1 MAVKS
6 KRYFKVIALLM
17 CVFVL
22 SASNVYAAGT
32 LDEQK
37 EDLEEKQEQIE
48 ADIARVQAELDAL
61 EADES
66 AALEYQELLYEKI
79 NLIEERVMARINS
92 INALNDTI
100 AELDAQIEV
109 AEIEYADTL
118 EQLKERITVLYQSGS
133 ISTLEVLLDST
144 SLHDFAYKNEM
155 LKATASFDKELM
167 DKITEFVNITKDDR
181 AERDAQKEE
190 VANEK
195 KELEA
200 DKEELSILYVENE
213 DLIAELKSLQLLK
226 EEDIEFLENEN
237 AEYNAQ
243 IAEIIEEQKRL
254 EEEARKAAEEAAKN
268 PSAVPPGGYVSDGD
282 FDPVWPIP
290 GYGYGS
296 ITQAYRYGGHYGLDV
311 GIPMMTQIIAVDDG
325 RVASAEYRWDW
336 GNNVLVYHNSTY
348 STRYA
353 HLQTMTVS
361 AGQHV
366 VKGQVI
372 GYSGSTGQSTGPHLH
387 FEIYQNGSRIDPQ
400 IFI

>member
-6 KRYFKVIALLM
+6 KKYIKIFALLM
-17 CVFVL
+17 CIVML
-22 SASNVYAAGT
+22 CSSNVYAAGT
-32 LDEQK
+32 LDQQK
-37 EDLEEKQEQIE
+37 EDLEEKQDEIE
-48 ADIARVQAELDAL
+48 AEIAAVQAELDKL

-66 AALEYQELLYEKI
+66 AALEYQEKLNEMI
-79 NLIEERVMARINS
+79 NLLEERVTARMNS
-92 INALNDTI
+92 INALNEKI

-144 SLHDFAYKNEM
+144 SLHDFAYRNEM

-181 AERDAQKEE
+181 AERDEQKEQLAE
-190 VANEK
+190 EK

-200 DKEELSILYVENE
+200 DKEELSVLYIENE

-226 EEDIEFLENEN
+226 EEDIEVLENEN

-243 IAEIIEEQKRL
+243 IQEIIEEQKRQ
-254 EEEARKAAEEAAKN
+254 EELARQAAENAAAN
-268 PSAVPPGGYVSDGD
+268 QTSPSGGYVSDGD
-282 FDPVWPIP
+282 FNPWWPIP
-290 GYGYGS
+290 GYGYSS
-296 ITQAYRYGGHYGLDV
+296 ITQQYKSGRHYGLDV
-311 GIPMMTQIIAVDDG
+311 GIPMMTPIIATDEG
-325 RVASAEYRWDW
+325 QVASAEYRWDW
-336 GNNVLVYHNSTY
+336 GNNVLIYHNSTY

-353 HLQTMTVS
+353 HLETMIVS
-361 AGQHV
+361 AGQYV
-366 VKGQVI
+366 SQGQII
-372 GYSGSTGQSTGPHLH
+372 GYSGSTGRSTGPHLH
-387 FEIYQNGSRIDPQ
+387 FEIYQNGTRIDPQ